1 MNEHSQKPMSRAW
14 LLGGLL
20 LLAAASGQPALSQ
33 MRVAAAAPAITGAD
47 PAINSRF
54 YKADA
59 GVWAERFEGESR
71 EIYRQRSGIVTASGI
86 STGMTVADVGAG
98 TGLFTMLFA
107 RQVGAGGRVV
117 AVDISPSFLES
128 IAKRAKIEG
137 FSNIGTLLGAH
148 NDIRLPEGAVD
159 IVFTSDTY
167 HHFEQVVPILASIH
181 RALKP
186 GGRFVVIDFE
196 RIPGVSPPSRL
207 EHVRAGKET
216 VMEEVNAA
224 GFRLR
229 QEITGVGL
237 TDNYYLIFEKR

>member
-1 MNEHSQKPMSRAW
+1 MSEHSRNPRCRAW

-20 LLAAASGQPALSQ
+20 LLAAASGAPALSQ
-33 MRVAAAAPAITGAD
+33 TRVAAAAVTGAD

-71 EIYRQRSGIVTASGI
+71 EIYRQRASIVTASGI
-86 STGMTVADVGAG
+86 NSGMTVADVGAG

-107 RQVGAGGRVV
+107 RQVGAGGRVI

-128 IAKRAKIEG
+128 IATRAKIEG
-137 FSNIGTLLGAH
+137 LSNVGTLLGAH
-148 NDIRLPEGAVD
+148 NDVRLPEGAADV
-159 IVFTSDTY
+159 VFTSDTY
-167 HHFEQVVPILASIH
+167 HHFEQVAPILASIH

-196 RIPGVSPPSRL
+196 RIPGVSPASRL
-207 EHVRAGKET
+207 EHVRAGRET
-216 VMEEVNAA
+216 VMEEVRAA

-229 QEITGVGL
+229 QEVTGVGL
-237 TDNYYLIFEKR
+237 SDNYYLIFEKP